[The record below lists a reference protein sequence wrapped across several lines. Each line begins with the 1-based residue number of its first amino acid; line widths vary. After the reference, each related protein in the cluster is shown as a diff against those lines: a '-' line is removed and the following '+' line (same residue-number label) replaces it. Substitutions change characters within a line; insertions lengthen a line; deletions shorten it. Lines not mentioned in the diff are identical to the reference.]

1 MNKVVVD
8 SSVVLAVVYSEVGWE
23 AAIEFLE
30 DGVVSA
36 VNVAEVQSKL
46 VVNGMPPELSW
57 RTAMNAVPQVID
69 FDSEQARVAGDL
81 ILKTKEFGLSLGD
94 RACLALG
101 MVLGVPV
108 CTTDRAW
115 KSLKV
120 GVKIYVIR

>member
-1 MNKVVVD
+1 VSKVVVD

-23 AAIEFLE
+23 AAVEFLE
-30 DGVVSA
+30 DAIVSA
-36 VNVAEVQSKL
+36 VNAAEVQSKL
-46 VVNGMPPELSW
+46 VLNGMPSELAW
-57 RTAMNAVPQVID
+57 RTVINAVPQVAE
-69 FDSEQARVAGDL
+69 FDDEQARVAGDL

-101 MVLGVPV
+101 IVLGVPV

-120 GVKIYVIR
+120 GVKIHVIR

>member
-1 MNKVVVD
+1 VSKVVVD

-23 AAIEFLE
+23 AALELLE
-30 DGVVSA
+30 DAVVSA

-46 VVNGMPPELSW
+46 VINGMPPELAW
-57 RTAMNAVPQVID
+57 RTVMNAVSQVAE
-69 FDSEQARVAGDL
+69 FDEEQARVAGDL

-101 MVLGVPV
+101 IVLNIPV

-115 KSLKV
+115 KSLKA
-120 GVKIYVIR
+120 GVKVHIIR

>member
-1 MNKVVVD
+1 VSKVVVD
-8 SSVVLAVVYSEVGWE
+8 SSLVLAVVYSEVGWE
-23 AAIEFLE
+23 AAVEFLE
-30 DGVVSA
+30 DAVVSA
-36 VNVAEVQSKL
+36 VNAAEVQSKL
-46 VVNGMPPELSW
+46 VLNGMPPELAW
-57 RTAMNAVPQVID
+57 ETAMNAVPEVVD
-69 FDSEQARVAGDL
+69 FSEEQARVAGDL

-120 GVKIYVIR
+120 GVKIHVIR